1 MKLSF
6 NFICVNLEKRLYVQC
21 WKQYENSDIMFNED
35 IWYNLDI
42 RIDNNIV

>member
-6 NFICVNLEKRLYVQC
+6 NFICVNLKKSLQC